1 MLDFI
6 FSKPQRPRKIF
17 FFDVETTGLTPGF
30 HEICQFAGIL
40 DVDGETVWEY
50 EKIIRPQF
58 PCRIDPGAVAVHGI
72 TLDKMMGG
80 IKQDELHYR
89 IVKHLSFSVDKY
101 NREDKAFPAAFNGN
115 FDYSFMS
122 SLFRARND
130 HFMGSL
136 FNHRVI
142 DPLAY
147 FRFLNSV
154 YDWKLEN
161 MKLSTIAR
169 AMGIKIDAH
178 DAMSDTRA
186 LRELY
191 YILTEDMEQ

>member
-1 MLDFI
+1 M
-6 FSKPQRPRKIF
+6 FSHVFFRKTTPRKIF
-17 FFDVETTGLTPGF
+17 FFDVETTGLIPGF

-50 EKIIRPQF
+50 EKIVRPQY

-72 TLDKMMGG
+72 TLDKMMKG

-89 IVKHLSFSVDKY
+89 IVKHLSFSIDKY
-101 NREDKAFPAAFNGN
+101 NKEDKAFPAAFNGT
-115 FDYSFMS
+115 FDYGFLS
-122 SLFRARND
+122 SLFRVCND
-130 HFMGSL
+130 PFMGSL
-136 FNHRVI
+136 LNHRIV

-161 MKLSTIAR
+161 MKLSTIAQ
-169 AMGIKIDAH
+169 AMDIKIDAH

-191 YILTEDMEQ
+191 YMLVKELDR

>member
-1 MLDFI
+1 
-6 FSKPQRPRKIF
+6 
-17 FFDVETTGLTPGF
+17 
-30 HEICQFAGIL
+30 
-40 DVDGETVWEY
+40 
-50 EKIIRPQF
+50 
-58 PCRIDPGAVAVHGI
+58 
-72 TLDKMMGG
+72 
-80 IKQDELHYR
+80 
-89 IVKHLSFSVDKY
+89 
-101 NREDKAFPAAFNGN
+101 
-115 FDYSFMS
+115 
-122 SLFRARND
+122 
-130 HFMGSL
+130 MGSL